1 MKSSVKIIIVGA
13 VLFAGGIVFGVGGTV
28 ISMIDAFDAVSPSE
42 PGAPDILA
50 EEISNAL
57 VTTAIG
63 IPISMIGFGLSLGG
77 TIAYFIEK
85 NKPGAPDADQGTTR
99 VD

>member
-13 VLFAGGIVFGVGGTV
+13 VLFAGGILFGVGGTV
-28 ISMIDAFDAVSPSE
+28 ISMITFNAVSPSE